1 MNNRLCD
8 LREEKNISQ
17 TDLAKI
23 INVDRSLISKWEK
36 GTEIIPLEHL
46 NTLCNYYET
55 SMDYALGL
63 SNKNEYKPANSKLN
77 KIVIGNNIKQLRTQY
92 KLTNREL
99 ADILNT
105 TSSTISAYETGKN
118 IILTAFAIELC
129 KKYNIS
135 LDELSGRFL

>member
-1 MNNRLCD
+1 MDNRLCD

-55 SMDYALGL
+55 SMDYVLCL
-63 SNKNEYKPANSKLN
+63 SYKKYYKPFKNKLDR
-77 KIVIGNNIKQLRTQY
+77 KVIGNNLKKLREDN
-92 KLTNREL
+92 KITNREL
-99 ADILNT
+99 AEILNT

-118 IILTAFAIELC
+118 IILTAFALELC
-129 KKYNIS
+129 KKYKIS
-135 LDELSGRFL
+135 LDELVGRN